1 MPRFS
6 VAVSAVLLLFGTAF
20 LPAHAALPL
29 GTNSEGLPSLAP
41 VIKQVNPAVVNI
53 ATRGHV
59 DVQRNPLFNDPFF
72 RRFFNVPEQQQQRE
86 FQSLGSGV
94 IVDAD
99 KGLILTNNHVIDNA
113 DEISVTLMDGRNV
126 DATVIGSDERTDI
139 AVLQIKA
146 DNLSAIKLGD
156 SEKLQVGD
164 FVIAIGNPFGFSH
177 TVTSG
182 IVSALGR
189 SGLNDENYEYFIQTD
204 ASINP
209 GNSGGALVNL
219 RGELVGINTA
229 IVSRSGGNI
238 GIGFAIPINM
248 AQKVMAQI
256 LEYGEVKR
264 GVLGVFIQQLTPDLA
279 NAMDID
285 INDAALVTRVIE
297 GSAAEKAG
305 VKVGDVIIGLNGEAI
320 KSSADLRNR
329 IGLLRVGEKIELT
342 LLRDSDKLTLD
353 ATISAPEEFQAS
365 TDTMHPKLAGA
376 IITELTEAAP
386 LFGKVKG
393 VLVADVA
400 PRSPAARAG
409 LQPGDIITSVNR
421 KPITSVEEFRTA
433 VKDQKTLLL
442 NVRRGNGALFIVIR

>member
-6 VAVSAVLLLFGTAF
+6 FALSTALLIFSTAF

-59 DVQRNPLFNDPFF
+59 EAQQNPLFNDPFF
-72 RRFFNVPEQQQQRE
+72 RRFFNVPQQQQERE
-86 FQSLGSGV
+86 VQSLGSGV

-99 KGLILTNNHVIDNA
+99 KGLILTNNHVIENA
-113 DEISVTLMDGRNV
+113 DEITVTLMDGREI
-126 DATVIGSDERTDI
+126 DAKVIGADEKTDI
-139 AVLQIKA
+139 AVVQIEA
-146 DNLSAIKLGD
+146 DNLSAIELGD
-156 SEKLQVGD
+156 SDNLQVGD

-189 SGLNDENYEYFIQTD
+189 SGLNRENYENFIQTD

-229 IVSRSGGNI
+229 IISRSGGNI
-238 GIGFAIPINM
+238 GIGFAIPISM
-248 AQKVMAQI
+248 AQKVMSQI
-256 LEYGEVKR
+256 IEYGEVQR
-264 GVLGVFIQQLTPDLA
+264 GVLGVYIREVTPDMA
-279 NAMDID
+279 TAMGIDID
-285 INDAALVTRVIE
+285 VGALIVRVTQ

-305 VKVGDVIIGLNGEAI
+305 VKVGDVVIALNGEAI
-320 KSSADLRNR
+320 KSGADLRNR
-329 IGLLRVGEKIELT
+329 IGLLRVGEEIKLT
-342 LLRDSDKLTLD
+342 LLRDGDKMTVD
-353 ATISAPEEFQAS
+353 ATIGTPEELEAS
-365 TDTMHPKLAGA
+365 TDGMHPKLAGA
-376 IITELTEAAP
+376 TITELTEAAP
-386 LFGKVKG
+386 QFGKLKG
-393 VLVADVA
+393 VLVANVT

-409 LQPGDIITSVNR
+409 LQPGDIITSVN
-421 KPITSVEEFRTA
+421 KQPIESVDEFRDA
-433 VKDQKTLLL
+433 VKDKKTLLL
-442 NVRRGNGALFIVIR
+442 NIQRDNGTWLIVIR